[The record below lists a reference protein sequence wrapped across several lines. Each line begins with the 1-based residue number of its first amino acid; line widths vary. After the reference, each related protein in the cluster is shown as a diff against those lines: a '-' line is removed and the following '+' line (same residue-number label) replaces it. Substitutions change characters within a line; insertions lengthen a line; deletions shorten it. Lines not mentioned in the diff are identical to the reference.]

1 MKDDNEVN
9 NEIKRILWIISMKI
23 KLQKKAN
30 EREKKNVKRKKKT

>member
-23 KLQKKAN
+23 KLQKNAN